1 MSGNLHLNGSDYLML
16 GFDHELRRHG
26 FAGNSCQIILEL
38 AAPIS
43 PAALRQRLAILVNRH
58 PLLRARPGGII
69 FPKWK
74 FLRAVSTYP
83 QVRVH
88 RHEPGLDQK
97 LFNEPLASRC
107 GELLRF
113 DLIENNDGRMALVFT
128 WAHALMD
135 ASGAEQF
142 LAIIGHEELPLPAV
156 ILPTLKRARLR
167 LRERFRLAWKCLY
180 HIEQLGKIAPRS
192 PGIRH
197 LTALTQLNYQVVK
210 FTREETARIRAHGQ
224 RLGGVLGDAQF
235 HAAAAMLELHRL
247 HQRLGAA
254 TPSYVLPVAVGLRPK
269 GTSEPVFSNQISML
283 MLQFFPDQLES
294 VATAIASLKKQ
305 TAEALRAGLLDSGV
319 ELGKISSLLPLPI
332 YMAILKQGL
341 RGEICSLFYGDT
353 AAVNPHLANFLG
365 VAVKDFTHVAPV
377 TPKPGIGVIF
387 YLFQN
392 DLRLT
397 IVHSLTVLDK
407 TEASEFSA
415 GLRARL
421 LNP

>member
-1 MSGNLHLNGSDYLML
+1 ML

-26 FAGNSCQIILEL
+26 FAGNSCQIALEL
-38 AAPIS
+38 DAPIS
-43 PAALRQRLAILVNRH
+43 PARLRQRLEFLVNRH
-58 PLLRARPGGII
+58 PILCARPGGII

-74 FLRAVSTYP
+74 IIRGNAAYP

-88 RHEPGLDQK
+88 HHEPGIEQK
-97 LFNEPLASRC
+97 LFNEPLASRR
-107 GELLRF
+107 GELVRF
-113 DLIENNDGRMALVFT
+113 DLIENSGGRMTLIFT

-142 LAIIGHEELPLPAV
+142 LAIVGHEKLPLPAV
-156 ILPTLKRARLR
+156 VLPPSKRPRLC

-180 HIEQLGKIAPRS
+180 HIDQLGKVAPRS
-192 PGIRH
+192 IGNRN
-197 LTALTQLNYQVVK
+197 LTAPTQLHYHVVK
-210 FTREETARIRAHGQ
+210 FTGEETARIHAHGQ
-224 RLGGVLGDAQF
+224 RLVGVFGDAQF
-235 HAAAAMLELHRL
+235 HAAAAMVELHQL

-283 MLQFFPDQLES
+283 MLQFLPDQLDV

-305 TAEALRAGLLDSGV
+305 TAQALRTGLLDSGV
-319 ELGKISSLLPLPI
+319 MLGEMFRFLPLPV
-332 YMAILKQGL
+332 YMGILKQGL

-353 AAVNPHLANFLG
+353 AAVNLHLTNFLG

-377 TPKPGIGVIF
+377 TPTPGIGVIF
-387 YLFQN
+387 YIFQN
-392 DLRLT
+392 ELRIT
-397 IVHSLTVLDK
+397 VVHSLKVLNE
-407 TEASEFSA
+407 TEAAQFSDR
-415 GLRARL
+415 LRERL